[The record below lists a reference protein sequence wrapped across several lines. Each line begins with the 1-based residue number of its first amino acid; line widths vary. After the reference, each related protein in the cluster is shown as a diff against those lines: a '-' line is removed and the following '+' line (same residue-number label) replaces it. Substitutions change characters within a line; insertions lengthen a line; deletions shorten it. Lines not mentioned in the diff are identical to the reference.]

1 MKPRKRTSKRAPQ
14 AANISEIKRAIKA
27 LPDSNLEPLLK
38 WLRKHYDGP
47 VWDRQMKSDAKR
59 LGDVSLGVALGAK
72 ATGNPDGPLDFGELH
87 DMDEV
92 FATSA
97 ATRARAKRA
106 EKISKRLVEWAAAAK
121 FEDVVCQS
129 VGTHEVFKLEF
140 GIGKNVEC
148 SSVAGIKKHLGYI
161 ARGPGFKIVDSECV
175 VTIDGNRV
183 RTWFKIEPREEAPP
197 PPKWRGP
204 SKPGQPYRT
213 DPL

>member
-1 MKPRKRTSKRAPQ
+1 MPASI
-14 AANISEIKRAIKA
+14 AAIKSAIKA
-27 LPDSNLEPLLK
+27 LPDSQIKPLVK

-47 VWDRQMKSDAKR
+47 VWNRQMKSDAER
-59 LGDVSLGVALGAK
+59 LGDVGFGVALGAK
-72 ATGNPDGPLDFGELH
+72 ATGNPNSPLDFGELH

-97 ATRARAKRA
+97 ATRSRAKKS
-106 EKISKRLVEWAAAAK
+106 EEISKRLCEWAEAAK
-121 FEDVVCQS
+121 FEDIECQS
-129 VGTHEVFKLEF
+129 VGTDKVFKLEF
-140 GIGKNVEC
+140 GIGKNAEC
-148 SSVAGIKKHLGYI
+148 SSVASVKKHLSYI
-161 ARGPGFKIVDSECV
+161 ARGAGFKVADGECV
-175 VTIDGNRV
+175 VTIVGNRV

>member
-1 MKPRKRTSKRAPQ
+1 MKSRKRTSKRPAMPASI
-14 AANISEIKRAIKA
+14 AAIKSAIKA
-27 LPDSNLEPLLK
+27 LPDSQIKPLVK

-47 VWDRQMKSDAKR
+47 VWNRQMKSDAER
-59 LGDVSLGVALGAK
+59 LGDVGFGVALGAK
-72 ATGNPDGPLDFGELH
+72 ATGNPDSPLDFGELH
-87 DMDEV
+87 DIDELI
-92 FATSA
+92 AASS
-97 ATRARAKRA
+97 ATRARAKKA
-106 EKISKRLVEWAAAAK
+106 EEISKRLVEWAEAAK
-121 FEDVVCQS
+121 FEDVECQC

-140 GIGKNVEC
+140 GVGKNTDC
-148 SSVAGIKKHLGYI
+148 RSVASVKKHLGYI
-161 ARGPGFKIVDSECV
+161 ARGAGFKIVDGACV

>member
-1 MKPRKRTSKRAPQ
+1 MKSRKRTSKRA
-14 AANISEIKRAIKA
+14 AASVSIVAIKRAIKA
-27 LPDSNLEPLLK
+27 LPDSNIEPLVK
-38 WLRKHYDGP
+38 WLRKHFDGP
-47 VWDRQMKSDAKR
+47 VWGRQMKADAKR
-59 LGDVSLGVALGAK
+59 LGDVGFGVALGAK
-72 ATGNPDGPLDFGELH
+72 ATGNPDSPLDFGELH

-92 FATSA
+92 FTTLAS
-97 ATRARAKRA
+97 TRAQAKKS
-106 EKISKRLVEWAAAAK
+106 EEISKRLVEWAEAAK
-121 FEDVVCQS
+121 FEGVECQCA
-129 VGTHEVFKLEF
+129 GAPNVFKLEF
-140 GIGKNVEC
+140 GVGKNVEC

-161 ARGPGFKIVDSECV
+161 ARGAGFKIVDSECV